1 MIFCEA
7 VWGLP
12 LKDVGPLLSAAG
24 GNQTALRTQTAP
36 GFISEATYR
45 GTFSILWSC
54 VLTLTACIYSA
65 LHLNIPLASQQSLLW
80 RKVRWAA
87 FALIA
92 PEAVLFMASDQYFA
106 ARNCKKKL
114 QDSWESTKRKL
125 EDREGE
131 VSFAK
136 FDLRYGFYVVMGGL
150 TLDVE
155 KMHGQECRMTLTP
168 QGVIALAERG
178 HFIDVRPE
186 TVSDKSKANAIAKTL
201 KPLDIGEP
209 TLLGPS
215 EYAEYEE
222 HIALMLMTKRKELV
236 NVTLYPTQET
246 GERSGYS
253 ERSWNDGEEHTVKV
267 FGRPNGSISEQR
279 NDVSEQSLILHN
291 GEFLESGIGP
301 KSDDGYIKMSA
312 KDVRRWELASKE
324 LKELGK
330 DEKMSNDKD
339 ADKDEEMG
347 EDQEIGNINKA
358 GKVSKEEENGNK
370 IRAPELPLQ
379 IQKRMP
385 QIQENYF
392 SALAQIQ
399 EKYFGALA
407 QIQEKYFGA
416 LATRS
421 RNAQFNSALTY
432 YYSLGILP
440 LIYGGIHLAAWNFD
454 FPSHVES
461 ILWKVS
467 SFIIMGL
474 IPVVVL
480 LFLLGVFVGEYL
492 TSWNTFLSVEENIE
506 IAYVMGLAILGFLLY
521 GFARIF
527 LVVESFISLR
537 HVPIGVY
544 AAVPWVQ
551 NIPHV

>member
-1 MIFCEA
+1 
-7 VWGLP
+7 
-12 LKDVGPLLSAAG
+12 
-24 GNQTALRTQTAP
+24 
-36 GFISEATYR
+36 
-45 GTFSILWSC
+45 
-54 VLTLTACIYSA
+54 
-65 LHLNIPLASQQSLLW
+65 
-80 RKVRWAA
+80 
-87 FALIA
+87 
-92 PEAVLFMASDQYFA
+92 MAK
-106 ARNCKKKL
+106 C
-114 QDSWESTKRKL
+114 
-125 EDREGE
+125 
-131 VSFAK
+131 
-136 FDLRYGFYVVMGGL
+136 
-150 TLDVE
+150 
-155 KMHGQECRMTLTP
+155 
-168 QGVIALAERG
+168 
-178 HFIDVRPE
+178 
-186 TVSDKSKANAIAKTL
+186 
-201 KPLDIGEP
+201 
-209 TLLGPS
+209 
-215 EYAEYEE
+215 
-222 HIALMLMTKRKELV
+222 KELV
-236 NVTLYPTQET
+236 NVTLYPNQET

-279 NDVSEQSLILHN
+279 NDVSERSLILHN

-301 KSDDGYIKMSA
+301 KSENGYIEMSA

-330 DEKMSNDKD
+330 DEKMSKDKD

-370 IRAPELPLQ
+370 IRATELTLQ
-379 IQKRMP
+379 
-385 QIQENYF
+385 
-392 SALAQIQ
+392 
-399 EKYFGALA
+399 KYFGALA
-407 QIQEKYFGA
+407 TRMSQIQEKYFGA

-421 RNAQFNSALTY
+421 RNAQFNSELTY

-474 IPVVVL
+474 IPVVLL

>member
-1 MIFCEA
+1 
-7 VWGLP
+7 
-12 LKDVGPLLSAAG
+12 
-24 GNQTALRTQTAP
+24 
-36 GFISEATYR
+36 
-45 GTFSILWSC
+45 
-54 VLTLTACIYSA
+54 
-65 LHLNIPLASQQSLLW
+65 
-80 RKVRWAA
+80 
-87 FALIA
+87 
-92 PEAVLFMASDQYFA
+92 MAK
-106 ARNCKKKL
+106 C
-114 QDSWESTKRKL
+114 
-125 EDREGE
+125 
-131 VSFAK
+131 
-136 FDLRYGFYVVMGGL
+136 
-150 TLDVE
+150 
-155 KMHGQECRMTLTP
+155 
-168 QGVIALAERG
+168 
-178 HFIDVRPE
+178 
-186 TVSDKSKANAIAKTL
+186 
-201 KPLDIGEP
+201 
-209 TLLGPS
+209 
-215 EYAEYEE
+215 
-222 HIALMLMTKRKELV
+222 KELV

-279 NDVSEQSLILHN
+279 NDVSERSLILHN

-301 KSDDGYIKMSA
+301 KSENGYIEMSA

-330 DEKMSNDKD
+330 DEKMSKDKD

-370 IRAPELPLQ
+370 IRATELTLQ
-379 IQKRMP
+379 
-385 QIQENYF
+385 
-392 SALAQIQ
+392 
-399 EKYFGALA
+399 KYFGALA
-407 QIQEKYFGA
+407 TRMSQIQEKYFGA

-421 RNAQFNSALTY
+421 RNAQFNSELTY

-474 IPVVVL
+474 IPVVLL